1 MGKVNKM
8 NLKKCIS
15 ISIVLLFAAV
25 FLAHS
30 EEETSR
36 IDPSAFHSP
45 QRPGTVFDHDG
56 HNSVA
61 ELDYDCSICHHV
73 YENGTKVEGESS
85 EDRMCSECHS
95 LEPTAENP
103 MPLRTA
109 FHRQCRS
116 CHFDRE
122 KGPVLCG
129 ECHKKQ

>member
-1 MGKVNKM
+1 M

-25 FLAHS
+25 FIAHS
-30 EEETSR
+30 GEETPR
-36 IDPSAFHSP
+36 LEPSAFDSP
-45 QRPGTVFDHDG
+45 QRPGTVFDHDE
-56 HNSVA
+56 HNAVA
-61 ELDYDCSICHHV
+61 ELDHDCSICHHV
-73 YENGTKVEGESS
+73 YENGIKVEGESS

-95 LEPTAENP
+95 LEPTGENP

-109 FHRQCRS
+109 FHRQCQS
-116 CHFDRE
+116 CHFDQG